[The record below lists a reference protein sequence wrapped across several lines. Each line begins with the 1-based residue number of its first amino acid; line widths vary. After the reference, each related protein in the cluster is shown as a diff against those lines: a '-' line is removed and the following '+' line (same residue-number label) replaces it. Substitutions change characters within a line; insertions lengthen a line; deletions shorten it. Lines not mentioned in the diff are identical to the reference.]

1 MPSVRRT
8 IVLAALTCGIAA
20 APAVLTTAQATAA
33 PRAAAAPKAANW
45 PVVKKGNKGGRVRAI
60 QYLLNQQINAKL
72 KVDGIFGTSTQNAV
86 KSFQKKKKLPADGQ
100 VGPMTWPKLII
111 TVKKGSKG
119 QAVSA
124 VQWQLRN
131 QFGYTKLAV
140 DGNFGAATE
149 TAVKGFQKK
158 YKLAQDGIVGMNTW
172 KALEVNAKN

>member
-1 MPSVRRT
+1 MPSARRT
-8 IVLAALTCGIAA
+8 IVIAALTLGISA
-20 APAVLTTAQATAA
+20 APAVLMTAQATAA
-33 PRAAAAPKAANW
+33 PRAAAKPKAATW
-45 PVVKKGNKGGRVRAI
+45 PVVKKGNTGGRVRAI

-72 KVDGIFGTSTQNAV
+72 KVDGVFGTGTENAV

-131 QFGYTKLAV
+131 QYGYTKLAV

-158 YKLAQDGIVGMNTW
+158 YKLAQDGIVGTNTW
-172 KALEVNAKN
+172 MALETH